1 MKPEK
6 WVFNARLLPLFLFF
20 GLCNSTD
27 TMTSTQPIKDGDLL
41 VSNGETFALGFF
53 SLGNGTSNRR
63 YVGIWYYKISEQTVV
78 WVANRD
84 NPINGMSG
92 ALAIDQDGNL
102 VIYDDNSQNIVT
114 KTFWQTNVSASSSN
128 SARLLDSGNLVLF
141 QGGDD
146 TNGSSST
153 SSVIAWQSFDHPTH
167 TMLPN
172 MKLGLDRRTGL
183 NRFLTSWKSHDDP
196 GTGEYS
202 FRRDTRGLPQSFVL
216 KGSARIWRTGPWIG
230 NKWSGT
236 PKLINY
242 IFNVSYIDNNEEF
255 SVMYSLI
262 NASVMSMMFLDE
274 FGYLQRYTW
283 HEDKAS
289 WVWFMSAPKEPCDF
303 YGRCGPYGNCDPNNG
318 EKFDCTCLPG
328 YEPRSARDW
337 YLEDGSAGCKRKR
350 GGTISMCN
358 NGEGFVKVAR
368 VKVPDTS
375 EVAHSD
381 VNLSKEVCEDKC
393 LRNCSCSAY
402 ISDGGICITWYGNLM
417 DTRVFSNGGSDLYV
431 RVDAVELAQQYSK
444 KPRSL
449 HGKVVAIVVT
459 SIVVMSLLIM
469 IPLVYRLVTTK
480 RRRGDDIQISDEEK
494 VELSI
499 FDMVTISR
507 ATNKFC
513 DANKIGEGGFGP
525 VYKGLLSTGKEI
537 AVKRL
542 STISKQGLSEFNSE
556 VALIAK
562 LQHRNLVRLLGCC
575 IHEEERMLI
584 YEYMPNGSLD
594 SLIFGLPSRPSS
606 SISCLLEIH
615 IGPTKEKVY
624 YDNCVESTRSKSLTW
639 RKRLDIIVGIAQG
652 VLYLHRDSRLR
663 VIHRDLKTSNVLLDC
678 EMNPKVSDF
687 GLARAFG
694 GDQSSAKTRR
704 VVGTYGYMSPEYAI
718 DGRFSIKSDVFSF
731 GVMVLEILSGK
742 SNRRFHHPDHYF
754 NLLGHA
760 WTLWTEGKACELL
773 DPLVDGSF
781 PMSEVLRPSINFSK
795 LLGFN
800 HAIAWKDWDRGGL
813 SLWAVSWTLGRGL
826 GPPGPC
832 P

>member
-1 MKPEK
+1 MKPEN

-20 GLCNSTD
+20 GLCNSID

-53 SLGNGTSNRR
+53 SPGNGTSNRR
-63 YVGIWYYKISEQTVV
+63 YVGISYNKISEQTVV

-92 ALAIDQDGNL
+92 ALAIDQDENL

-114 KTFWQTNVSASSSN
+114 KTFWQTNVSASNSN
-128 SARLLDSGNLVLF
+128 SAQLLDSGNLVLF

-153 SSVIAWQSFDHPTH
+153 SSVVAWQSFDYPTH

-183 NRFLTSWKSHDDP
+183 NRLLTSWKSHDDP

-236 PKLINY
+236 PKLLNY

-283 HEDKAS
+283 HEDKA
-289 WVWFMSAPKEPCDF
+289 VWFMSAPKEPCDF
-303 YGRCGPYGNCDPNNG
+303 TDDVVLMVIVTRTMG
-318 EKFDCTCLPG
+318 KSLT
-328 YEPRSARDW
+328 ARASRDM
-337 YLEDGSAGCKRKR
+337 SP
-350 GGTISMCN
+350 
-358 NGEGFVKVAR
+358 GFVKVAR

-381 VNLSKEVCEDKC
+381 VNLSKEACEDKC

-431 RVDAVELAQQYSK
+431 GVDAVEL
-444 KPRSL
+444 
-449 HGKVVAIVVT
+449 
-459 SIVVMSLLIM
+459 
-469 IPLVYRLVTTK
+469 
-480 RRRGDDIQISDEEK
+480 GDDIQISDEEK

-513 DANKIGEGGFGP
+513 DANKIGEGAFGP

-594 SLIFGLPSRPSS
+594 SLIFG
-606 SISCLLEIH
+606 
-615 IGPTKEKVY
+615 
-624 YDNCVESTRSKSLTW
+624 VESTRSKSLTW
-639 RKRLDIIVGIAQG
+639 RRRLDIIVGIAQG

-663 VIHRDLKTSNVLLDC
+663 IIHRDLKASNVLLDC

-704 VVGTYGYMSPEYAI
+704 VVGT
-718 DGRFSIKSDVFSF
+718 
-731 GVMVLEILSGK
+731 
-742 SNRRFHHPDHYF
+742 
-754 NLLGHA
+754 
-760 WTLWTEGKACELL
+760 
-773 DPLVDGSF
+773 
-781 PMSEVLRPSINFSK
+781 
-795 LLGFN
+795 
-800 HAIAWKDWDRGGL
+800 
-813 SLWAVSWTLGRGL
+813 
-826 GPPGPC
+826 
-832 P
+832 

>member
-53 SLGNGTSNRR
+53 SPGNGTSNRR

-84 NPINGMSG
+84 NPINGMFG

-153 SSVIAWQSFDHPTH
+153 SSVIAWQSFDYPTH

-283 HEDKAS
+283 HEDKA
-289 WVWFMSAPKEPCDF
+289 VWFMSAPKEPCDF

-328 YEPRSARDW
+328 YEPRSARDC
-337 YLEDGSAGCKRKR
+337 YLEDGSAGCRRKR

-431 RVDAVELAQQYSK
+431 RVDAVELAQQYTK

-469 IPLVYRLVTTK
+469 IPLVCWLVIRK

-499 FDMVTISR
+499 FDMVTISK

-513 DANKIGEGGFGP
+513 DANKIGEGAFGP
-525 VYKGLLSTGKEI
+525 VYKVSLFHSYTSYFSGQMKSFTRKTYYNLSHDDQT
-537 AVKRL
+537 
-542 STISKQGLSEFNSE
+542 
-556 VALIAK
+556 
-562 LQHRNLVRLLGCC
+562 
-575 IHEEERMLI
+575 
-584 YEYMPNGSLD
+584 
-594 SLIFGLPSRPSS
+594 
-606 SISCLLEIH
+606 
-615 IGPTKEKVY
+615 
-624 YDNCVESTRSKSLTW
+624 KSL
-639 RKRLDIIVGIAQG
+639 
-652 VLYLHRDSRLR
+652 Y
-663 VIHRDLKTSNVLLDC
+663 C
-678 EMNPKVSDF
+678 
-687 GLARAFG
+687 
-694 GDQSSAKTRR
+694 
-704 VVGTYGYMSPEYAI
+704 
-718 DGRFSIKSDVFSF
+718 
-731 GVMVLEILSGK
+731 LS
-742 SNRRFHHPDHYF
+742 
-754 NLLGHA
+754 
-760 WTLWTEGKACELL
+760 
-773 DPLVDGSF
+773 
-781 PMSEVLRPSINFSK
+781 
-795 LLGFN
+795 
-800 HAIAWKDWDRGGL
+800 
-813 SLWAVSWTLGRGL
+813 
-826 GPPGPC
+826 
-832 P
+832 